1 MTTQFENF
9 TVTEVNWQIITGDEI
24 PNTVLTLTP
33 DAGYFLDANNFSAT
47 INSPVSN
54 IYFTQS
60 GNNVLMTVEFDST
73 PVVEDLSIPIC
84 MNGYSG
90 LIVFTLQV
98 NYDYSLLNASASL
111 PPAVITK
118 QGLYNTTSSVFT
130 NATFEAD
137 DGFYFL
143 NTPTCVVSN
152 GDISNYALTNSK
164 TYDSNNNLIS
174 ISFTAQYTF
183 PAINVYGDEI
193 LINASAVA
201 LPTGAPVKIRSY
213 SFLNSE
219 FSSDGETR
227 RFIAFGTQ
235 GANWTLTIN
244 NGATPSTYSSVI
256 PSGGQDFLDV
266 LIPPNFAVDYTFTLT
281 GDLISPFPQQNP
293 FTISQAGAIP
303 VLQTSE
309 VTDIT
314 EFTAVSGGYNILDY
328 NSPITQKGV
337 EWSTTNTFD
346 TILGS
351 TNEGTG
357 SGDFVSNITGLES
370 NTIYY
375 VRAYAINSIGT
386 GYGEAIEFLTIET
399 ILCGATQTP
408 GGSGIEDISIA
419 LNPSGG
425 LVAFLVEGNLSYPD
439 KFEIFHGAADP
450 TFGTTIIANKKATS
464 GSTTDGNSGPFDD
477 VYGTSNSDPL
487 PPGVS
492 APDTGDANPNGGV
505 FPTEAQADA
514 VPQFIAADTNPP
526 TRQAEFLTETQYTV
540 LSMSVGGTDYQQI
553 VWWVY
558 DSADYAVSSTAILR
572 VTAPYD
578 VTTTWTVLRLCCP
591 DANCIYEEPT

>member
-143 NTPTCVVSN
+143 NTPTCVVSI

-164 TYDSNNNLIS
+164 TFDSNNNLIS

-193 LINASAVA
+193 LVNASAVA
-201 LPTGAPVKIRSY
+201 LPAGAPVQVRSY

-266 LIPPNFAVDYTFTLT
+266 IIPPNFAVDYTFTLT

-309 VTDIT
+309 VTNIT

-328 NSPITQKGV
+328 SSPITQKGV

-357 SGDFVSNITGLES
+357 SGDFVSNITGLE
-370 NTIYY
+370 NNIIYY
-375 VRAYAINSIGT
+375 VRAYAINSVGT
-386 GYGEAIEFLTIET
+386 GYGEAMEFLTIET
-399 ILCGATQTP
+399 IPCGATQTP

-419 LNPSGG
+419 LSPSGG
-425 LVAFLVEGNLSYPD
+425 LVAFLVYGAATYPD
-439 KFEIFHGAADP
+439 KFEIFHGADTP
-450 TFGTTIIANKKATS
+450 VGTTVIANKKATS
-464 GSTTDGNSGPFDD
+464 GYDLILNSGAFDNL
-477 VYGTSNSDPL
+477 YGTSDSDPA
-487 PPGVS
+487 PPLTAS
-492 APDTGDANPNGGV
+492 PTGIPNPNGGV
-505 FPTEAQADA
+505 IPNLAQAQA
-514 VPQFIAADTNPP
+514 LPQFISAAEFPP
-526 TRQAEFLTETQYTV
+526 TRQTEFTDATGFIVGNMT
-540 LSMSVGGTDYQQI
+540 VGGTDYQQI
-553 VWWVY
+553 VWWSY
-558 DSADYAVSSTAILR
+558 GAADYDIQNTATLR
-572 VTAPYD
+572 VTAPHD
-578 VTTTWTVLRLCCP
+578 VSTVWEVLRLCCP
-591 DANCIYEEPT
+591 DANCATPAPLT